1 MRSGISKKTTVA
13 KSLKERTSS
22 LSLLKEYKKQLVDYF
37 ERHPLSVS
45 LTSVASILCAIVY
58 IFSINQSAAASGS
71 WTQTDWSG
79 GSGSS
84 TTTQY
89 SSLSNTDVT
98 STAGTIKLS
107 KNEELSNGSLDS
119 DANDWSTNYL
129 YATPTLVQLKSN
141 KNNLATTVTTTLNAT
156 PTYGNT
162 LFLAYSTHSAG
173 GGITP
178 PTGYTLDYEYKSDY
192 ASGKVIIFRKVA
204 ADSEPS
210 AITVTSVNAQYATLD
225 VYEFSGVSTTLPLD
239 RTSTGTNT
247 ISASSVS
254 INPTTT
260 TSQINELA
268 FAVAGWASSVIS
280 PTWSNDFIR
289 NTDAASSGFGS
300 SAYKIIPTQSA
311 VSSSVS
317 ITGTPRL
324 GQALIATYKTDSGIS
339 SSTHETTT
347 VRTGGGSQKLVA
359 ASSSAGAF
367 TQALNLGDTDG
378 YNLEAY
384 IYTDGSAVTG
394 SDAVLMA
401 DASEISTTYTSVG
414 GGWYRLSG
422 TFTGAASSV
431 NYGVKVKAGKT
442 VYVDDV
448 SMYKY
453 ATSGSLTSNI
463 YDTLKPS
470 NWGTLSYTSS
480 GTVQVKARSSNSNT
494 MSGAP
499 EFSTCVAVSSGSDI
513 STGTGSCVN
522 DAHRYIQYEI
532 TLSTASTET
541 SATLDDITFDFVE
554 SDAIDPITN
563 ASDVRLYNANGGS
576 EIAENGWLNASEPYF
591 SWTAAADDVGGLG
604 IKGYCLYLGQD
615 DSADPETTEGLLG
628 SSSPLD
634 TEESC
639 PFAIAETSLDLS
651 LANYMAT
658 ALSSDDGLYYLNIK
672 AIDNSNNII
681 NSSESFAFKFD
692 NTKPANPSFITAP
705 SYFINTKEATMTWS
719 TVGGDAASD
728 AHSGVIGLQY
738 RIGAAGTWYGDSHS
752 GDQNASDLLTND
764 GSYTTISTPD
774 FNNLIDGNNVVYFRT
789 WDEAGN
795 VSTAY
800 VTAVIKINTTSPTA
814 PQSVVATPST
824 NTANSFA
831 FSWEAPATFGGSEG
845 NLVYC
850 YSVNTLPSIGTCSY
864 TAAGVTSLSAGPYA
878 TQPGENTFYVAAK
891 DEAGN
896 INYATAASAT
906 FTANTSAPG
915 IPLNIDVVD
924 ISVKSTNNWRLALSW
939 DEPADAG
946 AGVASYKVYRSTDNI
961 TFTNVASTAGTSYVD
976 GGLSQQKYYYKV
988 LACDSANNCGAYT
1001 GVVDETPTGKYT
1013 TPANSTSSPEVSNIS
1028 TRKATISWS
1037 TDRQSD
1043 SRIQYGI
1050 KSGQY
1055 FATEAAISDQ
1065 VTDHEVLLN
1074 NLSAGTTYYY
1084 KAKWTDEDGNT
1095 GQSAELSFK
1104 TAPAPVVKEVT
1115 SEASL
1120 SDADINFT
1128 SKDAAKVKIYYG
1140 KSESFGGVTTLNT
1153 SLVESKYGTTLTG
1166 LDDGS
1171 KYFFKLNTLDS
1182 DGNEY
1187 EGNVY
1192 SFTTPPRPR
1201 ITNLRFQPV
1210 KDQPSS
1216 TQKVTWNTNVPASSE
1231 ITYGVR
1237 RPTQS
1242 LSQSKLTTEHEITIK
1257 GLSDDSDYVLIARS
1271 RDASGN
1277 VATSDQQSFK
1287 TALDT
1292 RPPKITDITVDASIR
1307 GTGAEARGQ
1316 VVISWKTDEPAT
1328 SQVAYGEG
1336 SSGFLSSVSSEDAK
1350 LTTDHVVVVSDLST
1364 SRVYHFEARSFDR
1377 ARNEAKGD
1385 QQVAIIGRAS
1395 ENVLSIIFNALQ
1407 KMFGIN

>member
-1 MRSGISKKTTVA
+1 M
-13 KSLKERTSS
+13 
-22 LSLLKEYKKQLVDYF
+22 LSLFEVCKMKFIDLS
-37 ERHPLSVS
+37 ERHPHSLSI
-45 LTSVASILCAIVY
+45 TSVASILCAIVY
-58 IFSINQSAAASGS
+58 IFSVNQSALASGS
-71 WTQTDWSG
+71 WNQTDWSG

-84 TTTQY
+84 TTNQY
-89 SSLSNTDVT
+89 GSLSNVDVT
-98 STAGTIKLS
+98 SAVGSIKLS
-107 KNEELSNGSLDS
+107 KTEMLSNGDQNTNSTGWDTNTLYSTPTLIQSKSTGLSTGTVSSVTATFDMTPTQGNTIIAALAVQGSSVLTLPSGYTTDFDYRNDTTNTRIIYLRKVAGASESATITVSTATARYMNLDIYEF
-119 DANDWSTNYL
+119 ANISSSSPLDTTATLFQSANASTVPIGPTSTPAQSNELALAMASWSSGV
-129 YATPTLVQLKSN
+129 ATPTW
-141 KNNLATTVTTTLNAT
+141 NNSFTKGPLPTGSGASVLAT
-156 PTYGNT
+156 
-162 LFLAYSTHSAG
+162 
-173 GGITP
+173 
-178 PTGYTLDYEYKSDY
+178 
-192 ASGKVIIFRKVA
+192 
-204 ADSEPS
+204 
-210 AITVTSVNAQYATLD
+210 
-225 VYEFSGVSTTLPLD
+225 
-239 RTSTGTNT
+239 
-247 ISASSVS
+247 
-254 INPTTT
+254 
-260 TSQINELA
+260 
-268 FAVAGWASSVIS
+268 
-280 PTWSNDFIR
+280 
-289 NTDAASSGFGS
+289 
-300 SAYKIIPTQSA
+300 SAYKPITTAQA
-311 VSSSVS
+311 VSATATTTGSR
-317 ITGTPRL
+317 TGT
-324 GQALIATYKTDSGIS
+324 GVIATYKTNSAIS
-339 SSTHETTT
+339 SATHESS
-347 VRTGGGSQKLVA
+347 VVHGGEGSTRLIAVSTDDA
-359 ASSSAGAF
+359 AF
-367 TQALNLGDTDG
+367 TQAVNVGDTNN

-384 IYTDGSAVTG
+384 IYTDGSAVTN
-394 SDAVLMA
+394 SDAVLVA
-401 DASEISTTYTSVG
+401 NDSTISTTYTDAGS
-414 GGWYRLSG
+414 GWYKLTGS
-422 TFTGAASSV
+422 TAGAASSV
-431 NYGVKVKAGKT
+431 NYGLKVKAGKT
-442 VYVDDV
+442 VYVDDF

-453 ATSGSLTSNI
+453 ATNGTLTSNI
-463 YDTLKPS
+463 YDTFKPS

-480 GTVQVKARSSNSNT
+480 GTLQVKARSSNSPSMN
-494 MSGAP
+494 GAP
-499 EFSTCVAVSSGSDI
+499 EFSTCTAVSSGSDI
-513 STGTGSCVN
+513 STGTGSCVT
-522 DAHRYIQYEI
+522 DAQRYIQYEV
-532 TLSTASTET
+532 TLSTVSTET
-541 SATLDDITFDFVE
+541 SATLDDITFDFVD
-554 SDAIDPITN
+554 SDAVAPTTN
-563 ASDVRLYNANGGS
+563 ATDILLYTADGGTEVS
-576 EIAENGWLNASEPYF
+576 ENNWLNSAEPYF
-591 SWTAAADDVGGLG
+591 SWTAGADNVGGLG
-604 IKGYCLYLGQD
+604 IKGYCLYLGQTE
-615 DSADPETTEGLLG
+615 SSDPETTEGLLG
-628 SSSPLD
+628 STSPLD
-634 TEESC
+634 TENAC
-639 PFAIAETSLDLS
+639 PFAVSGTTLDLS
-651 LANYMAT
+651 INDYLAT
-658 ALSSDDGLYYLNIK
+658 ALTSDDDLYYLNIK

-681 NSSESFAFKFD
+681 DTSESFAFKFD
-692 NTKPANPSFITAP
+692 NTKPSNPSYITAP

-719 TVGGDAASD
+719 TAGNDSASD

-752 GDQNASDLLTND
+752 GDQNASDLLSND

-774 FNNLIDGNNVVYFRT
+774 FDNLIDGNNVVYFRT

-795 VSTAY
+795 TSTAY
-800 VTAVIKINTTSPTA
+800 VTAVIKINTTSPTG

-824 NTANSFA
+824 NTDNSFA
-831 FSWEAPATFGGSEG
+831 FNWEAPATFGGSEG

-864 TAAGVTSLSAGPYA
+864 TAAGITSLSAGPYA
-878 TQPGENTFYVAAK
+878 TQPGENTFYVVAK

-896 INYATAASAT
+896 INYATAASVT

-924 ISVKSTNNWRLALSW
+924 ISVKSTDNWRLALSW
-939 DEPADAG
+939 DEPTDTG
-946 AGVASYKVYRSTDNI
+946 AGIASYKVYRSTDNV

-988 LACDSANNCGAYT
+988 RACDSANNCGAYT
-1001 GVVDETPTGKYT
+1001 SAVDETPTGKYT
-1013 TPANSTSSPEVSNIS
+1013 TPANSTSRPEVTNVS

-1074 NLSAGTTYYY
+1074 NLTAGTTYYY

-1115 SEASL
+1115 SEPSL
-1120 SDADINFT
+1120 SDADVNFT
-1128 SKDAAKVKIYYG
+1128 SKDAAKVKIYFG

-1153 SLVESKYGTTLTG
+1153 SLTESKYGTTLTG

-1237 RPTQS
+1237 RPTQT
-1242 LSQSKLTTEHEITIK
+1242 LSQSKLTTEHEVTIK

-1292 RPPKITDITVDASIR
+1292 RPPKISDITVDASIR

-1364 SRVYHFEARSFDR
+1364 SRVYHFEPRSFDR
-1377 ARNEAKGD
+1377 ARNEAKGA